1 MVIRGEESQLCSQV
15 PYLPQSPP
23 SAATAASILGLGL
36 AFQSE
41 SSGKKASVPPTH
53 LNLIHTQESCQWYRS
68 SSGYCAVRG
77 AALGLQPTREKE
89 EGEKTHRDPADAQAK
104 HSVCSLRLSF
114 LQPANS
120 QPLDQPLTDLLLM
133 NPLVNIYIYI
143 YSPPPPPCCLT

>member
-1 MVIRGEESQLCSQV
+1 MVIRREESQLWSQV

-41 SSGKKASVPPTH
+41 SSGKKASVPPTR
-53 LNLIHTQESCQWYRS
+53 LNLIHIQESCQWYRS

-89 EGEKTHRDPADAQAK
+89 EGKKRRIGIQLTRWLNTLCLLSALFAGCHPCSRQTANQWIS
-104 HSVCSLRLSF
+104 HSL
-114 LQPANS
+114 
-120 QPLDQPLTDLLLM
+120 
-133 NPLVNIYIYI
+133 IYY
-143 YSPPPPPCCLT
+143 

>member
-1 MVIRGEESQLCSQV
+1 MVIRREESQLRSQV

-41 SSGKKASVPPTH
+41 SSGKKASVPPTR
-53 LNLIHTQESCQWYRS
+53 LNLIHIQESCQWYRS

-89 EGEKTHRDPADAQAK
+89 EGKKTHRDPADALAK
-104 HSVCSLRLSF
+104 HSVFAFCVCHPCSR
-114 LQPANS
+114 QTANQWIS
-120 QPLDQPLTDLLLM
+120 HSL
-133 NPLVNIYIYI
+133 IYY
-143 YSPPPPPCCLT
+143 